1 LKKLSSSAVRPLL
14 LSVSILLGDGEA
26 VTAEGAAGGA
36 LRKLLKIS
44 SPPEVPVP
52 LVDDNVPTG
61 VSVMK
66 IITSLF
72 QFTFQ

>member
-1 LKKLSSSAVRPLL
+1 MKKLSSSAERPLL
-14 LSVSILLGDGEA
+14 LSASALLGAGE
-26 VTAEGAAGGA
+26 VERAEGAAAGA
-36 LRKLLKIS
+36 LKKLLKIS

-52 LVDDNVPTG
+52 LVDDSVPMG

-72 QFTFQ
+72 QLTF